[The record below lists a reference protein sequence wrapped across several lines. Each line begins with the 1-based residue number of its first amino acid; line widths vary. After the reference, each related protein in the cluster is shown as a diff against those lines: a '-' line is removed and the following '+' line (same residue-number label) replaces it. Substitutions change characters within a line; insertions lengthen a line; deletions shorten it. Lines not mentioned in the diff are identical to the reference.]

1 VTTTTA
7 VLLLVAAVYAAGNWW
22 AVSIEN
28 QRLEWVCK
36 PATLAALVGA
46 AIACS
51 PDDPQVKVAFVIGLV
66 LSLAGDV
73 FLMLP
78 SDRFL
83 QGLISFFLAHVA
95 YVVGFALAG
104 PELPLLLVGVVVV
117 LIGVVVVGRPLVAKV
132 RAGDQAD
139 MAVPVMAYMGVI
151 SLMVV
156 FAFGAGNPVG
166 IAGALS
172 FYASDATLGWDRFA
186 ARLPHGHLAVMVTYH
201 LAQFLLVLSLI

>member
-7 VLLLVAAVYAAGNWW
+7 CLLIVAGVYAAGNWW
-22 AVSIEN
+22 AVSVEN
-28 QRLEWVCK
+28 RRLEWVCK
-36 PATLAALVGA
+36 PATLAALTGA

-51 PDDPQVKVAFVIGLV
+51 PDDPQVKAAFVVGLV

-78 SDRFL
+78 RDLFL

-104 PELPLLLVGVVVV
+104 PEPVLLALGVVVV
-117 LIGVVVVGRPLVAKV
+117 VAGVVLIGRPLVAKV
-132 RAGDQAD
+132 KAGDQAE
-139 MAVPVMAYMGVI
+139 MAVPVTAYMGVI

-156 FAFGAGNPVG
+156 FAFGAGNPFG

-186 ARLPHGHLAVMVTYH
+186 AKLPHGHLAVMVTYH
-201 LAQFLLVLSLI
+201 LAQALLVLSLI

>member
-1 VTTTTA
+1 MTTTTTI
-7 VLLLVAAVYAAGNWW
+7 LLIVAGVYAAGNWW
-22 AVSIEN
+22 AVSVDN

-36 PATLAALVGA
+36 PATLAALTGA

-51 PDDPQVKVAFVIGLV
+51 PDDPQVKAAFVVGLA

-95 YVVGFALAG
+95 YVVGFALDG
-104 PELPLLLVGVVVV
+104 PEPLLLVVGLVVVAV
-117 LIGVVVVGRPLVAKV
+117 GVAFIGRPLVQRV
-132 RAGDQAD
+132 RAGDQAE

-156 FAFGAGNPVG
+156 FAFGTGNPWG

-172 FYASDATLGWDRFA
+172 FYASDATLGWNRFVA
-186 ARLPHGHLAVMVTYH
+186 PVKNGHLAVMVTYH
-201 LAQFLLVLSLI
+201 LAQALLVVSLI

>member
-1 VTTTTA
+1 VTTTTTI
-7 VLLLVAAVYAAGNWW
+7 LLIVAAVYAAGNWW
-22 AVSIEN
+22 AVSVGN

-36 PATLAALVGA
+36 PATLAALTGA
-46 AIACS
+46 AVACS
-51 PDDPQVKVAFVIGLV
+51 PDDPQVKAAFVVGLL

-78 SDRFL
+78 SDKFL

-95 YVVGFALAG
+95 YVVGFALDG
-104 PELPLLLVGVVVV
+104 PEPLLLVVGLVVVAV
-117 LIGVVVVGRPLVAKV
+117 GVAFIGRPLVRRV
-132 RAGDQAD
+132 REGDQAD

-156 FAFGAGNPVG
+156 FAFGAGNPWG

-172 FYASDATLGWDRFA
+172 FYASDATLGWNRFVEEK
-186 ARLPHGHLAVMVTYH
+186 PHGHVAVMVTYH
-201 LAQFLLVLSLI
+201 LAQALLVVSLI

>member
-1 VTTTTA
+1 VTTTATC
-7 VLLLVAAVYAAGNWW
+7 LLLVAGVYALGNWW
-22 AVSIEN
+22 AVSVEN
-28 QRLEWVCK
+28 RRLEWLCK

-46 AIACS
+46 AIALR
-51 PDDPQVKVAFVIGLV
+51 PDERSVQVAFVIGLV

-95 YVVGFALAG
+95 YVVGFVLDG
-104 PELPLLLVGVVVV
+104 PEPVLLLVGLVVVG
-117 LIGVVVVGRPLVAKV
+117 IGVAVVGRPLVAKV
-132 RAGDQAD
+132 KAGDQAD
-139 MAVPVMAYMGVI
+139 MAGPVMAYMGVI

-156 FAFGAGNPVG
+156 FAFGTGNPWG

-172 FYASDATLGWDRFA
+172 FYASDATLGWNRFVEPVE
-186 ARLPHGHLAVMVTYH
+186 RGHLAVMVTYH
-201 LAQFLLVLSLI
+201 VAQFLLVASLV

>member
-1 VTTTTA
+1 VTTTTTI
-7 VLLLVAAVYAAGNWW
+7 LLIVAGVYAAGNWW
-22 AVSIEN
+22 AVSVGN

-36 PATLAALVGA
+36 PATLAALTGA

-51 PDDPQVKVAFVIGLV
+51 PEDPQVKAAFVIGLV

-104 PELPLLLVGVVVV
+104 PEPLLLVVGLVVVAV
-117 LIGVVVVGRPLVAKV
+117 GVALIGRPLVQRV

-156 FAFGAGNPVG
+156 FAFGAGNPWG

-172 FYASDATLGWDRFA
+172 FYASDATLGWNRFVA
-186 ARLPHGHLAVMVTYH
+186 PVKNGHLAVMVTYH
-201 LAQFLLVLSLI
+201 LAQALLVVSLI

>member
-7 VLLLVAAVYAAGNWW
+7 ILLVVAGVYAAGNWW

-46 AIACS
+46 ALACS
-51 PDDPQVKVAFVIGLV
+51 PDDPQVKAAFVVGLV

-83 QGLISFFLAHVA
+83 YGLISFFLAHVA

-104 PELPLLLVGVVVV
+104 PEPLLLAVGVVAV
-117 LIGVVVVGRPLVAKV
+117 LLGGVLVGRPLVARVK
-132 RAGDQAD
+132 AGDQAD

-156 FAFGAGNPVG
+156 FAFGAGNPFG

-186 ARLPHGHLAVMVTYH
+186 TRLPHGHLAVMVTYH

>member
-1 VTTTTA
+1 MTTTTTI
-7 VLLLVAAVYAAGNWW
+7 LLIVAGVYAAGNWW
-22 AVSIEN
+22 AVSVGN

-36 PATLAALVGA
+36 PATLAALTGA

-51 PDDPQVKVAFVIGLV
+51 PEDPQVKAAFVVGLL

-78 SDRFL
+78 SDKFL

-104 PELPLLLVGVVVV
+104 PEPLLLVVGLVVVGV
-117 LIGVVVVGRPLVAKV
+117 GVALIGRPLVQRV

-156 FAFGAGNPVG
+156 FAFGAGNPWG

-172 FYASDATLGWDRFA
+172 FYASDATLGWNRFVEEK
-186 ARLPHGHLAVMVTYH
+186 PHGHLTVMVTYH
-201 LAQFLLVLSLI
+201 LAQALLVVSLI

>member
-7 VLLLVAAVYAAGNWW
+7 VLLLVAGVYAVGNWW
-22 AVSIEN
+22 AVHVEN

-36 PATLAALVGA
+36 PATLAALTGA
-46 AIACS
+46 AVACS
-51 PDDPQVKVAFVIGLV
+51 PDDPQVKWAFVVGLL

-78 SDRFL
+78 QDLFL

-104 PELPLLLVGVVVV
+104 PEPVLLAVGVVVV
-117 LIGVVVVGRPLVAKV
+117 LLGVAFVGRPLVAKV
-132 RAGDQAD
+132 KAGDQAE

-156 FAFGAGNPVG
+156 FAFGAGNPFG

-186 ARLPHGHLAVMVTYH
+186 AKLLNGHVLVMVTYH
-201 LAQFLLVLSLI
+201 VAQFLLVLSLI